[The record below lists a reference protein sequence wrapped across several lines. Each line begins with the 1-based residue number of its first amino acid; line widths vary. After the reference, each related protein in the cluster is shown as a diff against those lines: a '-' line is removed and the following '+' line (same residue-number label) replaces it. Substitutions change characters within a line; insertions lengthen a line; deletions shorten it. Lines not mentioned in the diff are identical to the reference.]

1 MRGFIRVSSKSQ
13 WYNQAKAV
21 PGYSQASR
29 RTALV
34 LGADAEACQVASEVL
49 ERRGLTTSK
58 LSRIAEL
65 RSEMLAQGAGLLICE
80 DVLPDGDFRDIL
92 KLSLSQEAAV
102 PVIVFSRLAHWDQY
116 LAAVRLGAH
125 DLLRFPFR
133 TGELQ
138 WVAERALAE
147 GSLALPNRAAGE
159 VLR

>member
-13 WYNQAKAV
+13 RHNQAKAASEY
-21 PGYSQASR
+21 PQASR

-34 LGADAEACQVASEVL
+34 LGADAEACNAASEAL
-49 ERRGLTTSK
+49 ETRGLAT
-58 LSRIAEL
+58 LRLWRVADL
-65 RSEMLAQGAGLLICE
+65 RSAMFEDAGLLLCE

-102 PVIVFSRLAHWDQY
+102 PVIVFSRLADWDQY

-147 GSLALPNRAAGE
+147 GSLGLPDGAAGE
-159 VLR
+159 FLR